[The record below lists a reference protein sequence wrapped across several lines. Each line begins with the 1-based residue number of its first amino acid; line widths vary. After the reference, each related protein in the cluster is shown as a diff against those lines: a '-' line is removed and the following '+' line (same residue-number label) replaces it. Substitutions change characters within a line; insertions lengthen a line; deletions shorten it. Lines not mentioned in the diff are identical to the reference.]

1 MIDYLLFDIEPE
13 FSYCIEDARRH
24 LRQLNQ
30 VTRSAVLDSY
40 LAGFTNSDS
49 MGDYY
54 QFFRLWLSRSAFSN
68 LMAGRKNISGDRCL
82 GILHTVSQI
91 MVENGHNPLKLNRK
105 DLECLLTE
113 RRLSLLRLLSMEWL
127 CGTMNA
133 EMLLAHPPLYGQIC
147 SVLNSSESSP
157 IVTQLEKET
166 SGHGSPETNVRHLF
180 SEKTSTPKHSFP
192 ESF

>member
-1 MIDYLLFDIEPE
+1 MTEHLLFDIEPE

-40 LAGFTNSDS
+40 LAGFANSES

-54 QFFRLWLSRSAFSN
+54 QFFRIWLSRSAFSN
-68 LMAGRKNISGDRCL
+68 LMAGRKNIAADRCL
-82 GILHTVSQI
+82 GILHTVSEI
-91 MVENGHNPLKLNRK
+91 MVTNGYAPLKLNRK

-113 RRLSLLRLLSMEWL
+113 RRLSLVRLLSTEWL
-127 CGTMNA
+127 CGTMSA

-147 SVLNSSESSP
+147 SVLNLSESSP

-166 SGHGSPETNVRHLF
+166 SGHGLPETNVRHLF
-180 SEKTSTPKHSFP
+180 SETTSTPRHSLP